1 MSDFETKHSNW
12 RKMKL
17 GDIAEVIGGGTP
29 KTSVLE
35 YWNGN
40 IPWITPRDL
49 TGYNKIYIERG
60 GRNITKKGLSN
71 SSARLMPKG
80 TVLLTSRAPIGYL
93 AIANN
98 ELSTNQGFK
107 SLVVNEVH
115 ANNLFVYYWLKSNV
129 EYLKS
134 IGSGSTFAEISG
146 NVVKEILVFL
156 PPLPEQKAIAEVL
169 SSLDDKL
176 DLLHCQNKT
185 LEEMAQAL
193 FRKWFIEEKDEDWK
207 VAKLGEVLDFNPT
220 YKLSKRNTSP
230 YLKMGNINS
239 NAYAPLTW
247 YDRIFS
253 SGMKFMNGDTL
264 LARIT
269 PCLENGKTCF
279 VDFLNENEVGWGST
293 EYIVMRSKKTLHPFL
308 SYVIARHCDFR
319 DFAISSMTGSSG
331 RQRAEAKVLKE
342 YEIAIPPK
350 EFLVRINEHFEIITL
365 KLRNNSKQI
374 HTLENL
380 RNLLLPRLMSGM
392 IRVNF

>member
-1 MSDFETKHSNW
+1 M
-12 RKMKL
+12 
-17 GDIAEVIGGGTP
+17 
-29 KTSVLE
+29 
-35 YWNGN
+35 
-40 IPWITPRDL
+40 
-49 TGYNKIYIERG
+49 NKI
-60 GRNITKKGLSN
+60 ITRKDSWRQIKL
-71 SSARLMPKG
+71 
-80 TVLLTSRAPIGYL
+80 
-93 AIANN
+93 
-98 ELSTNQGFK
+98 
-107 SLVVNEVH
+107 
-115 ANNLFVYYWLKSNV
+115 
-129 EYLKS
+129 
-134 IGSGSTFAEISG
+134 G
-146 NVVKEILVFL
+146 NVVKSNRRNIGKDYHHEKIQYLDTGSITKGKIDSFQIYKLSEAPSRAKRLVKDDDIIYSTVRPIQRHYGFIKNPPSNLVVSTGFSVIEIDKLNADPLFIYYLLTSKNIVEELDMIADGATTSYPSLRPSDIEGLDITL
-156 PPLPEQKAIAEVL
+156 PPLIEQKAIAEVL
-169 SSLDDKL
+169 SSLDDKI
-176 DLLHCQNKT
+176 DLLHHQNKT
-185 LEEMAQAL
+185 LEGMAQTL
-193 FRKWFIEEKDEDWK
+193 FRKWFVEDVGEDWK
-207 VAKLGEVLDFNPT
+207 VTKLGEVLDFNPT

-350 EFLVRINEHFEIITL
+350 EFLVRVNEHFEIITL

-392 IRVNF
+392 IRVKF